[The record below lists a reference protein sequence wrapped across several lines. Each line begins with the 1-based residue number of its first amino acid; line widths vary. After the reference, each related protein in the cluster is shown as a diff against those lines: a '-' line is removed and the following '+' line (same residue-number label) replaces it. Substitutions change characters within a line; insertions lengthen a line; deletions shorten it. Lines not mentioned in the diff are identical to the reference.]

1 MNSAV
6 EESKG
11 KSCPVWVGAHKR
23 ATEAR
28 RSSIQG
34 LLGPHGEFEVSLNQP
49 LLKFKKKGWGPE
61 TSAAVECL
69 STMCEAIGS
78 PSIP

>member
-1 MNSAV
+1 MDSAV
-6 EESKG
+6 EESKV

-28 RSSIQG
+28 RASIQG

-49 LLKFKKKGWGPE
+49 LK
-61 TSAAVECL
+61 V
-69 STMCEAIGS
+69 
-78 PSIP
+78 